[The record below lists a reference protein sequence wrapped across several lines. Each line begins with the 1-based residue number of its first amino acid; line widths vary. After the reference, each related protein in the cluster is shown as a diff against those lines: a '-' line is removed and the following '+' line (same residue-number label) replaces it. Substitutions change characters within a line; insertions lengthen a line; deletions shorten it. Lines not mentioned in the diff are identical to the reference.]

1 MGSADGGDA
10 SRRLDELEA
19 LVQRLR
25 RDLEDLAS
33 LQVSEPAGG
42 SPGVSGPQEEPRRS
56 PVFPAADAWVQ
67 EFLLPT
73 FQRPFGGELRW
84 CSEWKTH
91 PEAVLRLEAMW
102 RAWEMLTA
110 EDGLGLSVWLLSHFD
125 PSFSVLTSRS
135 GPFARCALD
144 RHSS

>member
-10 SRRLDELEA
+10 SRRLDELDA
-19 LVQRLR
+19 HVQRLR

-33 LQVSEPAGG
+33 LQTSEPVGG
-42 SPGVSGPQEEPRRS
+42 SPGVSGPEEPRRS
-56 PVFPAADAWVQ
+56 PVFSAADAWVQ
-67 EFLLPT
+67 GFLLPT

-84 CSEWKTH
+84 CSEWQTH

-102 RAWEMLTA
+102 RAWEVLTD

-135 GPFARCALD
+135 GPFARCTGE
-144 RHSS
+144 RHAT